1 MPACPTHARLLRMT
15 IAPGIAVLLA
25 STPGFAANEKPE
37 DAGQPRATMHQVFG
51 ALRVLLPLSLDA
63 GRFADPKEQAKIA
76 AQINILTGAVHALE
90 SHGSGRDRGFLFLS
104 RSLARDV
111 EELRHRY
118 NFGRLEEAR
127 FYVLEATRNCVAC
140 HARLPSQRDFPLGRQ
155 LLEPIDLT
163 TLSHHER
170 SQLFVATRQFERAL
184 ASWEELFGESI
195 VSAAQLDIG
204 GYLND
209 YLAIAIRVQGDY
221 ARARRGLEIVRAR
234 SDVPEYLAPKLE
246 AWGSELS
253 TLEKSPPDWHDMTA
267 ARKLASRK
275 TGGDVEDDALSA
287 TISDLVASSLLLRF
301 IDEAHGAQGR
311 TQELAEAYYWL
322 GRVEARSADSFWVP
336 QASFHLELAIR
347 LDPKAPHAEHALA
360 LLEEQLAFGYGGIE
374 SEILPVDLWTNLEEL
389 RELVAA
395 SRS

>member
-1 MPACPTHARLLRMT
+1 MAAFAAAL
-15 IAPGIAVLLA
+15 LLA
-25 STPGFAANEKPE
+25 SPTFAADEKP
-37 DAGQPRATMHQVFG
+37 DASGQPRATMHQVFG

-63 GRFADPKEQAKIA
+63 GRFADPKEQATIA

-90 SHGSGRDRGFLFLS
+90 SHGSGRDRGFQFLS

-140 HARLPSQRDFPLGRQ
+140 HSRLPSQRDFPLGAQ
-155 LLEPIDLT
+155 LLEAIDLT

-170 SQLFVATRQFERAL
+170 SQLLVATRQFERAL

-195 VSAAQLDIG
+195 VSSAQLDVG

-221 ARARRGLEIVRAR
+221 GRARKGIEIVQAR
-234 SDVPEYLAPKLE
+234 KDVPDYLKPKLD
-246 AWGSELS
+246 AWQSELAGF
-253 TLEKSPPDWHDMTA
+253 EKSPPDWHDMDA
-267 ARKLASRK
+267 ARKLAAHK
-275 TGGDVEDDALSA
+275 TAGDAEDDALSA
-287 TISDLVASSLLLRF
+287 TISDLVASSLLLRL
-301 IDEAHGAQGR
+301 IDDIHGAQGR
-311 TQELAEAYYWL
+311 DAELAEAYYWL

-347 LDPKAPHAEHALA
+347 LDPKAAHAEHALA